1 MNRKFI
7 LIFLLPALSF
17 FLISCN
23 ETRGIDASKLEAQT
37 QGEIIKRSGTTF
49 TGGSPEKDKLA
60 LADAENRLR
69 SGGGLL
75 GKKGLS
81 LGDINNSEKWYPLKV
96 MICSEC
102 WLVQTEDFVG
112 VSEMFSE
119 DYSYFSSFSS
129 TWLNHCEQYVNKMLT
144 RFGLTN
150 DSLIVEVASNDGYLL
165 QYVKKAGIPCY
176 GIEPTH
182 STAEA
187 ARDKG
192 IEVVEKFF
200 GVSHC
205 HSLLGAVNGE
215 KESCGKAES

>member
-49 TGGSPEKDKLA
+49 TGGSPEKDRIA

-81 LGDINNSEKWYPLKV
+81 LGDINKSEKTTTAAIGFPINPFLWKGSLETIDFMPIASADPFAGIIITDWYTSQGSPNERCKLNVFIKGYEMKTDNLKV
-96 MICSEC
+96 N
-102 WLVQTEDFVG
+102 
-112 VSEMFSE
+112 
-119 DYSYFSSFSS
+119 SFCQSLS
-129 TWLNHCEQYVNKMLT
+129 NGQWVDMKNNIDNDAKLENAILNK
-144 RFGLTN
+144 
-150 DSLIVEVASNDGYLL
+150 A
-165 QYVKKAGIPCY
+165 KKIRL
-176 GIEPTH
+176 
-182 STAEA
+182 SQ
-187 ARDKG
+187 
-192 IEVVEKFF
+192 
-200 GVSHC
+200 S
-205 HSLLGAVNGE
+205 
-215 KESCGKAES
+215 